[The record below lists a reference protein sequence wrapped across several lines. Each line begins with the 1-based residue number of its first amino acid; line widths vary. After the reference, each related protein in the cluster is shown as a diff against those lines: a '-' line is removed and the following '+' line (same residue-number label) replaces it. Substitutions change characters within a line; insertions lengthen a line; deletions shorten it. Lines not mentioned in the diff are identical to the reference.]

1 MRTRSE
7 KTFLFLVATALLSR
21 PMSAQ
26 IGATVPNWP
35 VPSGFGS
42 PGGRRALGDI
52 SRGIAFTGGM
62 TTQGDIGRDI
72 GFVAVTPWRIVDTSG
87 PAGVTADRL

>member
-1 MRTRSE
+1 
-7 KTFLFLVATALLSR
+7 
-21 PMSAQ
+21 
-26 IGATVPNWP
+26 
-35 VPSGFGS
+35 
-42 PGGRRALGDI
+42 
-52 SRGIAFTGGM
+52 M